1 MLILQERCFLAGT
14 RTRIYRFFTSIR
26 NTTRRSKKKIEECK
40 LRKLVQDQKLV
51 LVLDLDHTLVHC
63 TEKESDKVVDNIFF
77 LPTTQQKKYFLKL
90 RPGLV
95 QFLSSLKDR
104 YELYVYTL
112 ASREYATKVLSL
124 IDEKSAFF
132 RKERIIT
139 REDIQPGSLKKLTHI
154 LPFSSS
160 MVVILDDRE
169 DVWVNGTQNLIKA
182 ETFCYFE
189 TDLPVHAT
197 VSGEL
202 TLNSNDCYLERILPV
217 LMDIH
222 TEFYNGSQENRDI
235 KDILHKFKRRSV
247 PQNRPVKKLKYSTI
261 KWASEDEELALMIEA
276 GILRNKMLENV
287 KEGLS

>member
-1 MLILQERCFLAGT
+1 
-14 RTRIYRFFTSIR
+14 
-26 NTTRRSKKKIEECK
+26 
-40 LRKLVQDQKLV
+40 
-51 LVLDLDHTLVHC
+51 
-63 TEKESDKVVDNIFF
+63 
-77 LPTTQQKKYFLKL
+77 
-90 RPGLV
+90 
-95 QFLSSLKDR
+95 LKDR